1 MLADRIQRI
10 GFSSTLRINAKAQQ
24 MRREGI
30 DVIDLSVGEPD
41 FPTPSNIKDAAKR
54 ALDKDLTRYTA
65 NDGIIE
71 LRRAIVKGY
80 REEYGADYEPDQ
92 VIVSTGAKQCLYN
105 ACIALLNKG
114 DEVII
119 PSPYWVS
126 YPHMVNLAKGVPV
139 FVNTREENGFRITP
153 DELGRAL
160 SARTKAI
167 ILNNPSNPTGAA
179 YNSDQLLKV
188 IDVCMDEGLFIL
200 SDEIYEKLVYDGFR
214 YKSVSSFG
222 DKVMKQ
228 SLIVSGFSKSYAM
241 TGWRLGFAL
250 GPLEL
255 IQGMSKVQS
264 HSTSNPTSI
273 SQWAGVEALLGPQSE
288 IIRMRQE
295 FERRRNFV
303 LYKLQAI
310 PHVSCV
316 KPEGAFYAMPNMS
329 SFYDKQFEGVQVRNS
344 AGLAYYLLK
353 HAHVALVPGEAF
365 GADNFIRISYA
376 TSMRNLEKGMDRI
389 INALME
395 LKPTVTARRKA
406 LRNTVTKIKRFV
418 DVEASVAP
426 KVRDAMVAEAES
438 VINYDS
444 YHEWNVNVGGVV
456 LKLATN
462 SDHLVDFWSE
472 NWYPA
477 PLESDIE
484 PHGILYCVKRAPGRE
499 ASAFYSPDTRT
510 ALLINSA
517 FYPQL
522 RSLALGM
529 VDDVASRMFDTHLV
543 AASCLDING
552 HGTALIAPPGSGGST
567 HLAGLLRRPEVRL
580 HSIDSFFVRWAGGA
594 PVADSV
600 ERKFLIR
607 TNLTRHLP
615 ELSQLFDRS
624 KMENVITKRDEC
636 EVEACSYRN
645 DCPLERGEPS
655 CYFGSKHSYALL
667 DPYWIGGTDKHV
679 KRSIISR
686 IILLQRD
693 GVAPKIVEP
702 NQDTALRRL
711 EEGAYSGSRGG
722 WRSMPF
728 YNPYMMDR
736 RADRVELLSRQW
748 KRLLK
753 SAPLHIV
760 NTELMS
766 VDEAKDV
773 IWKIASKD

>member
-10 GFSSTLRINAKAQQ
+10 GFSSTLRINAKAQR
-24 MRREGI
+24 MRREGV

-41 FPTPSNIKDAAKR
+41 FPTPANIKDAAKN
-54 ALDKDLTRYTA
+54 ALDNDYTRYTA

-71 LRRAIVKGY
+71 LRNAIVRCY
-80 REEYGADYEPDQ
+80 REAYGADYEPDQ

-139 FVNTREENGFRITP
+139 FIRTREENGFRVTP
-153 DELGRAL
+153 EELGRAL

-179 YNSDQLLKV
+179 YNPDQLLKV
-188 IDVCMDEGLFIL
+188 IDVCMDEGLFII
-200 SDEIYEKLVYDGFR
+200 SDEIYEKLVYDGLR
-214 YKSVSSFG
+214 YKSVASFG
-222 DKVMKQ
+222 DRVMKQ
-228 SLIVSGFSKSYAM
+228 SLITSGFSKSYAM
-241 TGWRLGFAL
+241 TGWRLGFGL

-264 HSTSNPTSI
+264 HSTSNANSI
-273 SQWAGVEALLGPQSE
+273 AQWAGVEALLGPQNE

-316 KPEGAFYAMPNMS
+316 KPEGAFYAMPNVS
-329 SFYDKQFEGVQVRNS
+329 WYYDKQFEGVQIRNS
-344 AGLAYYLLK
+344 AGLGYYLLK

-365 GADNFIRISYA
+365 GADNFIRVSYA
-376 TSMRNLEKGMDRI
+376 TSMQNLEKAMDRI
-389 INALME
+389 TNALMA
-395 LKPTVTARRKA
+395 LKPTVKARRKA

-418 DVEASVAP
+418 DVDASVAP
-426 KVRDAMVAEAES
+426 QARDAMVAEAES
-438 VINYDS
+438 IIKYDS
-444 YHEWNVNVGGVV
+444 YHEWNVNIGGAV
-456 LKLATN
+456 LKLSTN
-462 SDHLVDFWSE
+462 SDHLIDFWNE

-477 PLESDIE
+477 PLESDLE
-484 PHGILYCVKRAPGRE
+484 PHGVLYGVKSAPGRE

-510 ALLINSA
+510 AVLFNSA

-529 VDDVASRMFDTHLV
+529 VDDIASRMFDTHLV
-543 AASCLDING
+543 AASCLDVNG
-552 HGTALIAPPGSGGST
+552 QGVALIAPPGSGGST
-567 HLAGLLRRPEVRL
+567 HLGGLLRRPEVRL
-580 HSIDSFFVRWAGGA
+580 HSIDSFFVRWAGGS

-607 TNLTRHLP
+607 TDLTRHLP
-615 ELSQLFDRS
+615 ELSQLIDRS
-624 KMENVITKRDEC
+624 KMENVITKRDDC
-636 EVEACSYRN
+636 EVEACAYRD
-645 DCPLERGEPS
+645 DCPLDRGEPS

-679 KRSIISR
+679 KRTVISR

-693 GVAPKIVEP
+693 GVAPKIMQP
-702 NQDTALRRL
+702 DQDASLRRL
-711 EEGAYSGSRGG
+711 EEGAYSARRGG
-722 WRSMPF
+722 FRSRPY
-728 YNPYMMDR
+728 YNPYMTDKRSDR
-736 RADRVELLSRQW
+736 TETLRRQW

-753 SAPLHIV
+753 SAPLHIL
-760 NTELMS
+760 NTERMS
-766 VDEAKDV
+766 VDEAKKT
-773 IWKIASKD
+773 IWKIASGK